1 MTEFKPKQS
10 IDTLCATAGRDAP
23 TSTSLVPPIYQASVF
38 PIETLEE
45 TDDLFDGMEPGYFY
59 SRDGNPTTD
68 ALAQAVARL
77 EGAEDGIACAS
88 GMGAT
93 LTALL
98 SATEPGK
105 RIVASRDLYGKS
117 ATLLQTLFAPL
128 GADISFVDSGDT
140 SAWESALATPAR
152 VVFLETIT
160 NPLLRVP
167 DLPAI
172 STMAKEAGA
181 TVIVDNTFA
190 TPYHLR
196 PLELGAD
203 LVVHSATKYLG
214 GHNDVTAGVVVGDA
228 DRLLAARAHASTMG
242 VNLSPFEAWLTL
254 RGLKTLALR
263 MSRSS
268 ANALEVARH
277 LDSHAKVAA
286 THYPGL
292 AKHPDH
298 AVAKHLLENGSG
310 AMVSFEV
317 VNGAEGASRL
327 FRNLGFIKYAPSLG
341 DVGTTVSHPAKT
353 SHRGIGPIERRAQGI
368 SDGLVRLSVGIE
380 SSDDVIAELDRA
392 LEAV

>member
-1 MTEFKPKQS
+1 MTERRPKQS

-23 TSTSLVPPIYQASVF
+23 VSRSLVPPIYQASVF

-77 EGAEDGIACAS
+77 EGAEDGIACSS

-98 SATEPGK
+98 SAIGPGQ
-105 RIVASRDLYGKS
+105 RIVAARDLYGKS

-128 GADISFVDSGDT
+128 GADISFVDSGDL
-140 SAWESALATPAR
+140 SAWESALATPAK

-172 STMAKEAGA
+172 STLAKEAGA

-203 LVVHSATKYLG
+203 LIVHSATKYLG

-228 DRLLAARAHASTMG
+228 DRLLACRAHASTMG

-254 RGLKTLALR
+254 RGVKTLALR
-263 MSRSS
+263 MARSS
-268 ANALEVARH
+268 SNALEVARY
-277 LDSHAKVAA
+277 LEGHAKVAVA
-286 THYPGL
+286 HYPGL
-292 AKHPDH
+292 DSHPDH
-298 AVAKHLLENGSG
+298 AVAERMLENGSG

-353 SHRGIGPIERRAQGI
+353 SHRGFSPVERTAQGI
-368 SDGLVRLSVGIE
+368 GDGLVRLSVGIE
-380 SSDDVIAELDRA
+380 SANDVITELDRA
-392 LEAV
+392 LDAV